1 MLYLL
6 AFDSRLLTEQPFAM
20 AVGHG
25 KSQRMEF
32 TGFRL
37 HDLDVCAPHL
47 GLLPSVLILSDFAS
61 AGCRVD
67 DQAQKMKHLNLRFN
81 AIDLEDDF
89 ASLLCARSPASFCTV
104 DDVGVPAGL
113 AAVGILLSIED
124 SCYFHV
130 VVLYASQSATL
141 TDPGCLR
148 R

>member
-1 MLYLL
+1 
-6 AFDSRLLTEQPFAM
+6 M
-20 AVGHG
+20 AVGHE

-32 TGFRL
+32 TGIRL
-37 HDLDVCAPHL
+37 HDLDVSVLIVFGGSYVYHL

-61 AGCRVD
+61 AGCRAD
-67 DQAQKMKHLNLRFN
+67 NQAQKMKHLNLRFN

-89 ASLLCARSPASFCTV
+89 ASLLGARSPASFCTV
-104 DDVGVPAGL
+104 DDVSVPAGL
-113 AAVGILLSIED
+113 VAVGILLSIED